1 MCHEEQTSANTPA
14 LCYMGGTVG
23 RIGAEVVKL
32 NADLLVAKG

>member
-1 MCHEEQTSANTPA
+1 
-14 LCYMGGTVG
+14 MGGTVG